1 MNSVVFMYI
10 FGISFGLLIIL
21 VCLHTRYLIKKQNVR
36 ITLPTPEIAEIV
48 EIRSRN
54 ENDEFI

>member
-1 MNSVVFMYI
+1 MNSVIFIYI

-21 VCLHTRYLIKKQNVR
+21 ICLHTRYLIKKK
-36 ITLPTPEIAEIV
+36 ITPPNPEIAEIV

-54 ENDEFI
+54 ESDEFI